1 MFLED
6 LRMDA
11 SAQRDLHDALWRSH
25 GGFDLVLAP
34 VIFALLGLWID
45 SATGTRPLFTL
56 SLLAAGA
63 VGAAL
68 KVYYDWRRGMDEAA
82 ARTAELRAEAAELRA
97 KAARPLDVSAADNVA
112 DEVTS

>member
-1 MFLED
+1 
-6 LRMDA
+6 MDA
-11 SAQRDLHDALWRSH
+11 YQKRDLHDALWRSH

-56 SLLAAGA
+56 LLLAFGS

-68 KVYYDWRRGMDEAA
+68 KVYYDWRRGMDEAT

-97 KAARPLDVSAADNVA
+97 RTVRPVG
-112 DEVTS
+112 DEVAS

>member
-1 MFLED
+1 
-6 LRMDA
+6 MDA
-11 SAQRDLHDALWRSH
+11 YEKRDLHDALWRSH

-45 SATGTRPLFTL
+45 SSIGTRPLFTL
-56 SLLAAGA
+56 ALLAFGA

-82 ARTAELRAEAAELRA
+82 ERTAQLKAEAAELRA
-97 KAARPLDVSAADNVA
+97 KAVRTVT
-112 DEVTS
+112 DEVAS

>member
-1 MFLED
+1 
-6 LRMDA
+6 MDA

-34 VIFALLGLWID
+34 VIFALIGLWID
-45 SATGTRPLFTL
+45 SALGTRPLFTL
-56 SLLAAGA
+56 ALLAFGA

-82 ARTAELRAEAAELRA
+82 ERTAQLRAEAAELRA
-97 KAARPLDVSAADNVA
+97 RAVRPVA
-112 DEVTS
+112 DEVTP